1 MNAVES
7 FHTFAI
13 SHFSSPHPS
22 ATLNPPFLLCSFS
35 PPNLH
40 PPIFTPPFHFSSLFV
55 SVPKPPLLSSH
66 LSSPPIIGTL
76 IQSHSS
82 SHTASPAHKA
92 PSHSFIVPV
101 YCLFTATAQHK
112 SIISPNGKSTLTW
125 EDTPFP
131 SQNARSTGTWASAN
145 ADLGASRHSHF
156 RWDSKVIPSGPG
168 VPLGVNG
175 VLTEDATTPIKMQI
189 TSQSRGWP
197 GSALHKPG

>member
-1 MNAVES
+1 MNAAES

-13 SHFSSPHPS
+13 SHHSSPHPS
-22 ATLNPPFLLCSFS
+22 APLNPPLFLCSFS

-40 PPIFTPPFHFSSLFV
+40 PPVFNLPFHFSSLFV
-55 SVPKPPLLSSH
+55 SIPLLSSH
-66 LSSPPIIGTL
+66 LSSPTPIISGL

-82 SHTASPAHKA
+82 SHTASPAHNA

-112 SIISPNGKSTLTW
+112 SIIFPNGKSTLTW

-145 ADLGASRHSHF
+145 ADPGASRHSHF
-156 RWDSKVIPSGPG
+156 RWDSKVMPFGPG
-168 VPLGVNG
+168 VALGVNG
-175 VLTEDATTPIKMQI
+175 VLTEDVTTAIKMQI

-197 GSALHKPG
+197 GSALHKPR